1 MVLGGSYKE
10 YPIYFV
16 FMILIALIAVGY
28 FDNNPIVIILS
39 VVTFILVYLYLP
51 RRARD
56 TRSEMLSV
64 QTDEI

>member
-28 FDNNPIVIILS
+28 FDNNPIVIVLS
-39 VVTFILVYLYLP
+39 VVALVLVYIYLP
-51 RRARD
+51 RALRTNHAYRF
-56 TRSEMLSV
+56 SK
-64 QTDEI
+64 